1 MMHARAFLAAALGI
15 ASVLA
20 AGSAATAQQSVE
32 EFYRGKTITLL
43 IGHPPGG
50 SYDLFAR
57 LAAAHIGK
65 HIPGRPTVQ
74 VQSRPGGGGMVAAG
88 WFYANA
94 PRDGSTIALLPDS
107 LAHMQVLQPANAAWK
122 TQEMRYIGSFAN
134 VNETLVRRKD
144 APAKTID
151 DLRKTEM
158 ILGCSGKVSNAY
170 MNPAIMNAH
179 GGYKFRIT
187 CGYPG
192 SSDIIIAINRGELDG
207 YMGTWNQWR
216 LRPELKDGSF
226 VPMFQAGL
234 KRHKEIPDLPLM
246 QELFDK
252 PDLKEVM
259 IFISA
264 GAAIGRALV
273 APPGVPAERLAALRA
288 AFDKVVLDPDFLADA
303 AKRHAEVDPL
313 PGPEVQTISD
323 GIVNAP
329 KSVVQM
335 AVDALK

>member
-1 MMHARAFLAAALGI
+1 MIHVRTLPTTALAIAAMLAAPPVAI
-15 ASVLA
+15 
-20 AGSAATAQQSVE
+20 AQQSVE
-32 EFYRGKTITLL
+32 DFYKGKTITLL

-57 LAAAHIGK
+57 LAAAHIGR
-65 HIPGRPTVQ
+65 HIPGSPNVQ
-74 VQSRPGGGGMVAAG
+74 VQSRPGGGGLVAVG

-107 LAHMQVLQPANAAWK
+107 MAHMQVLQPNNATWK
-122 TQEMRYIGSFAN
+122 TQEMRYLGSFAN

-144 APAKTID
+144 SPAKTID
-151 DLRKTEM
+151 DLRKIEM
-158 ILGCSGKVSNAY
+158 ALGCSGKVSNAY
-170 MNPAIMNAH
+170 MNPAIMNLH
-179 GGYKFRIT
+179 GFKFRIT

-192 SSDIIIAINRGELDG
+192 SSDIVIAINRGEIDG

-226 VPMFQAGL
+226 VPMFQSGL
-234 KRHKEIPDLPLM
+234 KRHKEIPNLPLM
-246 QELFDK
+246 QDLFEK
-252 PDLKEVM
+252 PELKELM

-288 AFDKVVLDPDFLADA
+288 AFDKVVTDPAFLADA
-303 AKRHAEVDPL
+303 AKRRAEIDPA
-313 PGPEVQTISD
+313 PGHEVQAIND

-329 KSVVQM
+329 KPIVQM
-335 AVDALK
+335 AIDALK